1 MAAVRGKTATKA
13 PAGRSSEVVQA
24 AAPPMLEGIKIFSS
38 TTPDKRNTL
47 GEAATA
53 WLTEQ
58 RGRIV
63 IDDIN
68 VTQSSDAEYHCVS
81 ILLFYRYHATATR
94 QTEQPLQ

>member
-13 PAGRSSEVVQA
+13 PTGHSSEAMQA
-24 AAPPMLEGIKIFSS
+24 AASPMLEGIKIFSS

-47 GEAATA
+47 GETATA

-63 IDDIN
+63 IDGFK
-68 VTQSSDAEYHCVS
+68 VMQSSDAEYHCVS
-81 ILLFYRYHATATR
+81 ILVFYRYHA
-94 QTEQPLQ
+94 

>member
-1 MAAVRGKTATKA
+1 MAATRGKTVTRT
-13 PAGRSSEVVQA
+13 PAWQGNASAQA
-24 AAPPMLEGIKIFSS
+24 VPLPMLEGIKIFSS

-81 ILLFYRYHATATR
+81 ILLFYRYHG
-94 QTEQPLQ
+94 